1 MNTVFI
7 DSSALFAWSDA
18 SCPQNR
24 AIHDYLL
31 RENPPL
37 VTTNIVIAETISL
50 ITKRISKHAGIQF
63 SVAVEDSRIVQVIYA
78 DEFLTKAALKL
89 YRKYT
94 DKDFDLIDAT
104 SFVLCKERKIKQV
117 LTLDKH
123 FSQMG
128 FEILPKTK

>member
-50 ITKRISKHAGIQF
+50 ITKRISKRIGIQF
-63 SVAVEDSRIVQVIYA
+63 AEAIEGSRIIQVIYA
-78 DEFLTKAALKL
+78 DELLTKAALKL

-117 LTLDKH
+117 LTLDRH

-128 FEILPKTK
+128 FEMLPKS